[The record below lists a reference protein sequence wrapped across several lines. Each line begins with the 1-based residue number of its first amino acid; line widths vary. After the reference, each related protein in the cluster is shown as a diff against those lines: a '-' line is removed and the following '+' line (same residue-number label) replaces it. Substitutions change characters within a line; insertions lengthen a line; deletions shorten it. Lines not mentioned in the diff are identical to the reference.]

1 MLEECLAH
9 GQPSGTLSSVGGRL
23 SSHTNSGGWRCGL
36 EHQASPRD
44 SKLEQGWAGDLT
56 FTCWADRKQAGR
68 QKVLVAL
75 GVEAVHETP

>member
-1 MLEECLAH
+1 MQPEDCLVSVSRGSQKVLEECLAH

-44 SKLEQGWAGDLT
+44 SKLEQGWARDLT
-56 FTCWADRKQAGR
+56 
-68 QKVLVAL
+68 LML
-75 GVEAVHETP
+75 G